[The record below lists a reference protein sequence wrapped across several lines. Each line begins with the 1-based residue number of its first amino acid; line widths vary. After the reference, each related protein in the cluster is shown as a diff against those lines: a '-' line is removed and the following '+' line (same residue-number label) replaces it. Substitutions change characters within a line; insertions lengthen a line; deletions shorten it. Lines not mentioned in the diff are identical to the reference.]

1 MKKRVVFVDV
11 LRLIALAQMVNGHTL
26 HALLNASVR
35 QGEFYQGYLWFRGL
49 VSVAFML
56 VAGLAFQITTLSR
69 FERHKSDAEAR
80 RRRVLRALEII
91 AIGFLLRFPLASL
104 VTLDVAALERGL
116 SNLTRID
123 VLPCIGVSLL
133 VLEGLVSL
141 FRKPAHVVAACAL
154 LALLCASLAPW
165 GATLPV
171 DGALGF
177 VTGWLGPQGGSQFPL
192 LPYAGYV
199 FAGAVIGFV
208 VFPASGQAPSA
219 RLFVCGAVLLGTGL
233 LAQVFVAQRLGAVTL
248 AVAVLA
254 YALRDVTE
262 LPRVLRVLSGE
273 TLALYVFHLLVL
285 YAQPIALHSRLG
297 ETLAL
302 APALGWSALML
313 IATTAFGLAWNRL
326 KTWRPAQR
334 ALPSERAI
342 VLAFAGALSLT
353 LAVLATRAAAAAPTI
368 NTNGTAYAIGGYDPV
383 AYFEQSAAVRGKAE
397 HSAQYAGATWLFADA
412 AHRSAFQKD
421 PAHYAPAY
429 AGHCAYAAAQKRL
442 VNIDPNAWSIVQ
454 GRLYLNYSLDIRR
467 KWDSERERFI
477 RAADAFWSTLTGPR
491 AQVRSISLTVAD
503 LDQAERFFVG
513 TLGFKR
519 AGARSLLQG
528 PEFAGLMGLPGA
540 RATRVQL
547 ELGAERV
554 ELVDYDTPAGRAAPV
569 DSRSDDLWFQH
580 LALVAGDID
589 AQLTPLKAAA
599 VRPISDGVQTI
610 PSSNAAAGGIRAFYF
625 RGPAAHPLELIWY
638 PRDKGAARWHSAGPS
653 LLGIDH
659 TAIAV
664 ANSERA
670 RSFYQDSL
678 GLEVAGRSLNEGREQ
693 ERLSAVPGARVKIT
707 GLRGADGPGVE
718 FLEYEAPSGGRPMPA
733 DTNATDLWYAEITV
747 AVTDLDATVAK
758 LRAAGA
764 RFVSDH
770 IRETSELVPGS
781 RRGVLVRDP
790 DGHAVRIVQ

>member
-26 HALLNASVR
+26 HAVLTANVR

-56 VAGLAFQITTLSR
+56 VAGLAFQITTLAR
-69 FERHKSDAEAR
+69 FERHKADAEAR

-104 VTLDVAALERGL
+104 VTLDIAALERGL

-133 VLEGLVSL
+133 VLEGLVAV
-141 FRKPAHVVAACAL
+141 FRKPVHVVAACAL

-192 LPYAGYV
+192 FPYAGYV
-199 FAGAVIGFV
+199 FAGAVIGFI
-208 VFPASGQAPSA
+208 VFPESGAAPA
-219 RLFVCGAVLLGTGL
+219 PRLLFFGAALLGTGFVAHL
-233 LAQVFVAQRLGAVTL
+233 FVAQRLGAVTL
-248 AVAVLA
+248 AVGVLA
-254 YALRDVTE
+254 YALRNVTE

-297 ETLAL
+297 ETLGL
-302 APALGWSALML
+302 GPALGWSAFML
-313 IATTAFGLAWNRL
+313 FATTCFGLTWNRL
-326 KTWRPAQR
+326 KTWRPAQK

-342 VLAFAGALSLT
+342 VLTFAGALSLT
-353 LAVLATRAAAAAPTI
+353 LALLATRAAAAPPV

-442 VNIDPNAWSIVQ
+442 VNVDPNAWSIVQ

-491 AQVRSISLTVAD
+491 AELRSISLTVAD
-503 LDQAERFFVG
+503 LDAAESFFVG
-513 TLGFKR
+513 VLGFGR
-519 AGARSLLQG
+519 EGTRSVLHG
-528 PEFAGLMGLPGA
+528 PEYEGLVGVPGA
-540 RATRVQL
+540 RATHVQL
-547 ELGAERV
+547 ALGREHI
-554 ELVDYDTPAGRAAPV
+554 ELVDYDAPAGRTVPV

-589 AQLTPLKAAA
+589 LLHAKLQSLA
-599 VRPISDGVQTI
+599 VRPISDAVQTI
-610 PSSNAAAGGIRAFYF
+610 PSTNVAAGGIRAFYF

-638 PRDKGAARWHSAGPS
+638 PRDKGMARWHSTHPG

-664 ANSERA
+664 SNSERA
-670 RSFYQDSL
+670 RTFYEESL
-678 GLEVAGRSLNEGREQ
+678 GLAASGQSFNSGSEQ

-707 GLRGADGPGVE
+707 GLRGPQGPGVE
-718 FLEYEAPSGGRPMPA
+718 LLEYEAPSGGRPAPG
-733 DTNATDLWYAEITV
+733 DTRASDLWYTEITV
-747 AVTDLDATVAK
+747 AVSDLDNTVAK

-770 IRETSELVPGS
+770 IRDTRTLVPGTQ
-781 RRGVLVRDP
+781 RGVVVRDP